1 MNNPFDALT
10 ELSILK
16 PRACLSIG
24 LVGILALSSMAMF
37 IEFDNSEDAFFPDN
51 ETVRL
56 LDEVEGEY
64 QAILLDDQNLSE
76 YAYPLFGSAANNGPA
91 SIALSWEMHNDPIT
105 SQAWYGPV
113 DSAIERLNSSSN
125 DSETID
131 ALDSLESAMGRI
143 PGPMVID
150 SDALKTWEP
159 RDPETW
165 LDNLA
170 IIHSPR

>member
-64 QAILLDDQNLSE
+64 QASLDFIRILARMQDGGLESPDNWAHLAVLEAILLDDQNLSE

-91 SIALSWEMHNDPIT
+91 SIALSW
-105 SQAWYGPV
+105 G
-113 DSAIERLNSSSN
+113 
-125 DSETID
+125 D
-131 ALDSLESAMGRI
+131 AQ
-143 PGPMVID
+143 
-150 SDALKTWEP
+150 
-159 RDPETW
+159 
-165 LDNLA
+165 
-170 IIHSPR
+170 